1 MSDAQRLVLVAVG
14 FALVVVTLG
23 FAEAWMYAGSRLLR
37 AWAGRLPE
45 GAAILVAGTLLAI
58 VALPGLGAHAATYVV
73 LSAAAVALFR
83 ARLPEARRAITPA
96 RAAALLLLGAFGVAL
111 FVGLAF
117 GTLVRP
123 PA

>member
-1 MSDAQRLVLVAVG
+1 MSDAQRLVLVTLG

-23 FAEAWMYAGSRLLR
+23 FVEAWMYAGPRLLR

-45 GAAILVAGTLLAI
+45 AAAALVAGALLAI
-58 VALPGLGAHAATYVV
+58 AALPWLGVRAATYVV
-73 LSAAAVALFR
+73 LAAAAVALFR
-83 ARLPEARRAITPA
+83 VRLPEARRALTPA
-96 RAAALLLLGAFGVAL
+96 RAAALLLLGAFGIAL

-117 GTLVRP
+117 VAVAPP